1 MFTCETEIRCYKRAE
16 VERKLIMYL
25 ENINSPD
32 DIKKLE
38 VSQLQTLADETR
50 SALINKLSKAGGHQ
64 GPNLGVVELTV
75 AMHYVFDSP
84 KDKIV
89 FDVSHQC
96 YPHKILTGRK
106 GAYLDEAHFHDVT
119 GYTNPKESEHDM
131 FIVGHTSTS
140 VSLALGL
147 AKGRDLNRHSENIIA
162 LIGDG
167 SLSGGEALEA
177 LNYAGEYDKNL
188 IIIVNDND
196 QSIAEN
202 HGGLYKTL
210 KKLRE
215 TNGVAEDNLFRAMG
229 LDYRY
234 LEDGHDTAKLVEL
247 FESVKKIDHPVVLH
261 IHTIKGKGLPYAEK
275 DRESWHAGGPFHIED
290 GSPLYPDHGGENVV
304 FECLKELL
312 DTNEKA
318 IVLNAATPMGLG
330 FVQGVREEYVE
341 RGQFIDVGI
350 AEENAVAMT
359 SGIAKNGGT
368 AVFGTFAPFF
378 QRTYDQM
385 SHDVCLNDSPATF
398 LITSPGVFGSN
409 SNTHLAL
416 CDIQMFAHIPN
427 LIYLAPSSKEEFVQM
442 FRYATTQKKHPVAI
456 RAIGNLRTTG
466 IADDTD
472 YSILKSKIERRG
484 SGVALIAVSGLLTM
498 ALEVADK
505 VKEQTGR
512 NITVINPRFV
522 SGVDEKLL
530 VTLKKDHRLV
540 ITIEDGELMGGYG
553 QNVAVFYGDSD
564 MFVHCHGLSKEFHT
578 EFKAEELLDEHGISV
593 EKITAEI
600 IAAFESE

>member
-1 MFTCETEIRCYKRAE
+1 
-16 VERKLIMYL
+16 MYL
-25 ENINSPD
+25 ENINCPD

-50 SALINKLSKAGGHQ
+50 AALINKISKAGGHQ

-75 AMHYVFDSP
+75 AFHYVFNSP

-106 GAYLDEAHFHDVT
+106 EAFLDEEHFHDVT
-119 GYTNPKESEHDM
+119 GYTNPNESEHDM

-147 AKGRDLNRHSENIIA
+147 AKGRDLNKRSENIIA

-177 LNYAGEYDKNL
+177 LDYAGEYDKNL

-215 TNGVAEDNLFRAMG
+215 SNGTAEDNIFRAMG

-234 LEDGHDTAKLVEL
+234 LDEGHDTVKLVEL
-247 FESVKKIDHPVVLH
+247 FESVKDIDHPVVLH

-275 DRESWHAGGPFHIED
+275 DRERWHAGGPFHVED
-290 GSPLYPDHGGENVV
+290 GSPLYPYEGGENVV
-304 FECLKELL
+304 FDCLKELL
-312 DTNEKA
+312 DTNENA

-330 FVQGVREEYVE
+330 FVQGVREEYVD

-350 AEENAVAMT
+350 AEENAVAMAG
-359 SGIAKNGGT
+359 GIARNGGT

-385 SHDVCLNDSPATF
+385 SHDVCLNDIPATF
-398 LITSPGVFGSN
+398 LILSPGAYGMN
-409 SNTHLAL
+409 SNTHIAL

-427 LIYLAPSSKEEFVQM
+427 LVYLAPASNEEFVQM
-442 FRYATTQKKHPVAI
+442 FRYATTQKQHPVAI
-456 RAIGNLRTTG
+456 RVVDNLISTG
-466 IADDTD
+466 VADDTD
-472 YSILKSKIERRG
+472 YSVLKNKIERKG
-484 SGVALIAVSGLLTM
+484 SKAALIAVGGLVPM
-498 ALEVADK
+498 ALEAADK
-505 VKEQTGR
+505 VKEQTGTD
-512 NITVINPRFV
+512 ITVINPRFV
-522 SGVDEKLL
+522 SGVDEELL
-530 VTLKKDHRLV
+530 DSLKKGHSLV
-540 ITIEDGELMGGYG
+540 ITIEDGEVMGGYG
-553 QNVAVFYGDSD
+553 QNIAAFYGDTD
-564 MFVHCHGLSKEFHT
+564 MRVHCHGISKAFHT
-578 EFKAEELLDEHGISV
+578 EFKAEELLDAHGISA
-593 EKITAEI
+593 EKLTAEI
-600 IAAFESE
+600 IDALK

>member
-1 MFTCETEIRCYKRAE
+1 
-16 VERKLIMYL
+16 MYL
-25 ENINSPD
+25 EKINSPA
-32 DIKKLE
+32 DIKKLD
-38 VSQLQTLADETR
+38 VSQLRTLADETR
-50 SALINKLSKAGGHQ
+50 AALINKISKAGGHQ

-75 AMHYVFDSP
+75 AFHYVFDSP

-106 GAYLDEAHFHDVT
+106 EAFLDETHFRDVT
-119 GYTNPKESEHDM
+119 GYTNPAESEHDM

-147 AKGRDLNRHSENIIA
+147 AKGRDLNKRHENIIA

-167 SLSGGEALEA
+167 SLSGGEALES
-177 LNYAGEYDKNL
+177 LDYAGEYDKNL

-215 TNGVAEDNLFRAMG
+215 SGGTAENNLFKAMG

-234 LEDGHDTAKLVEL
+234 LEDGHDTTKLVEL
-247 FESVKKIDHPVVLH
+247 FRSVKDIDHPVVLH
-261 IHTIKGKGLPYAEK
+261 IHTIKGKGLPYAEQN
-275 DRESWHAGGPFHIED
+275 REMWHAGGPFHVED
-290 GSPLYPDHGGENVV
+290 GTPLYPFSGGDTTV
-304 FECLKELL
+304 FDCLKELL

-330 FVQGVREEYVE
+330 FVQGVREEYAQ

-359 SGIAKNGGT
+359 SGIARNGGT

-385 SHDVCLNDSPATF
+385 SHDVCLNDSPATY
-398 LITSPGVFGSN
+398 LILSPGVYGMN
-409 SNTHLAL
+409 SNTHIAL

-427 LIYLAPSSKEEFVQM
+427 LIYLAPASKEEFVQM
-442 FRYATTQKKHPVAI
+442 FRFATTQKKHPVGI
-456 RAIGNLRTTG
+456 RVPGEFKSSG

-472 YSILKSKIERRG
+472 YSVIRNKVERTG
-484 SGVALIAVSGLLTM
+484 EKVALAAVGVLVPM
-498 ALEVADK
+498 ALEIADK
-505 VKEQTGR
+505 VKEQTGTE
-512 NITVINPRFV
+512 ITAINPRFLNALDTDLLN
-522 SGVDEKLL
+522 SLKEK
-530 VTLKKDHRLV
+530 HQLV

-553 QNVAVFYGDSD
+553 QNIASFYGDST
-564 MFVHCHGLSKEFHT
+564 MKVRNYGISKAFHT
-578 EFKAEELLDEHGISV
+578 EFKPEELLAENGISV
-593 EKITAEI
+593 EKLTEEI
-600 IAAFESE
+600 SSFLKG

>member
-1 MFTCETEIRCYKRAE
+1 
-16 VERKLIMYL
+16 MYL
-25 ENINSPD
+25 ENINCPD

-50 SALINKLSKAGGHQ
+50 AALINKISKAGGHQ

-75 AMHYVFDSP
+75 AFHYVFNSP

-106 GAYLDEAHFHDVT
+106 EAFLDEEHFHDVT
-119 GYTNPKESEHDM
+119 GYTNPNESEHDM

-147 AKGRDLNRHSENIIA
+147 AKGRDLNKRSENIIA

-177 LNYAGEYDKNL
+177 LDYAGEYDKNL

-215 TNGVAEDNLFRAMG
+215 SNGTAEDNIFRAMG

-234 LEDGHDTAKLVEL
+234 LDEGHDTAKLVEL
-247 FESVKKIDHPVVLH
+247 FESVKGIDHPVVLH

-275 DRESWHAGGPFHIED
+275 DRESWHAGGPFHVED
-290 GSPLYPDHGGENVV
+290 GSPLYPYEGGENVV
-304 FECLKELL
+304 FDCLKELL
-312 DTNEKA
+312 DTNENA

-330 FVQGVREEYVE
+330 FVQGVREEYVD

-350 AEENAVAMT
+350 AEENAVAMAG
-359 SGIAKNGGT
+359 GIARNGGT

-398 LITSPGVFGSN
+398 LILSPGAYGMN
-409 SNTHLAL
+409 SNTHIAL

-427 LIYLAPSSKEEFVQM
+427 LVYLAPASNEEFVQM
-442 FRYATTQKKHPVAI
+442 FRYATTQKQHPVAI
-456 RAIGNLRTTG
+456 RVVDNLISTG
-466 IADDTD
+466 VADDTD
-472 YSILKSKIERRG
+472 YSVLKNKIERKG
-484 SGVALIAVSGLLTM
+484 SKAALIAVGGLVSM
-498 ALEVADK
+498 ALEAADK
-505 VKEQTGR
+505 VKEQTGTD
-512 NITVINPRFV
+512 ITVINPRFV
-522 SGVDEKLL
+522 SGVDEELL
-530 VTLKKDHRLV
+530 DSLKKDHSLV
-540 ITIEDGELMGGYG
+540 ITIEDGEVMGGYG
-553 QNVAVFYGDSD
+553 QNIAAFYGDTD
-564 MFVHCHGLSKEFHT
+564 MRVHCHGISKAFHT
-578 EFKAEELLDEHGISV
+578 EFKAEELLDAHGISA
-593 EKITAEI
+593 EKLTAEI
-600 IAAFESE
+600 IDALK

>member
-1 MFTCETEIRCYKRAE
+1 
-16 VERKLIMYL
+16 MYL
-25 ENINSPD
+25 EKINGPA

-50 SALINKLSKAGGHQ
+50 AALINKISKAGGHQ

-75 AMHYVFDSP
+75 AFHYVFDSP

-106 GAYLDEAHFHDVT
+106 EAFLDEEHFHDVT
-119 GYTNPKESEHDM
+119 GYTNPNESEHDM

-147 AKGRDLNRHSENIIA
+147 AKGRDLNKRSENIIA

-177 LNYAGEYDKNL
+177 LDYAGEYDKNL

-215 TNGVAEDNLFRAMG
+215 SDGTAEDNLFRAMG

-234 LEDGHDTAKLVEL
+234 LDDGHDTEKLVEL
-247 FESVKKIDHPVVLH
+247 FESVKGIDHPVVLH

-275 DRESWHAGGPFHIED
+275 DRESWHAGGPFHVED
-290 GSPLYPDHGGENVV
+290 GSPLYPYEGGENVV
-304 FECLKELL
+304 FDCLKELL
-312 DTNEKA
+312 DTNENA

-330 FVQGVREEYVE
+330 FVQGVREEYVD

-350 AEENAVAMT
+350 AEENAVAMAG
-359 SGIAKNGGT
+359 GIAQNGGT
-368 AVFGTFAPFF
+368 AVFGTFAPFY

-398 LITSPGVFGSN
+398 LILSPGAYGMN
-409 SNTHLAL
+409 SNTHIAL

-427 LIYLAPSSKEEFVQM
+427 LIYLAPASNEEFTQM
-442 FRYATTQKKHPVAI
+442 FRYATTQKQHPVAI
-456 RAIGNLRTTG
+456 RVVDNLISTG
-466 IADDTD
+466 VADDTD
-472 YSILKSKIERRG
+472 YSVLKNKIERKG
-484 SGVALIAVSGLLTM
+484 SKAALIAVGGLVPM
-498 ALEVADK
+498 ALEAADK
-505 VKEQTGR
+505 VKEQTGTD
-512 NITVINPRFV
+512 ITVINPRFV
-522 SGVDEKLL
+522 SGVDEELL
-530 VTLKKDHRLV
+530 NTLKSDHSLV
-540 ITIEDGELMGGYG
+540 ITVEDGEIMGGYG
-553 QNVAVFYGDSD
+553 QNIAAFYGDTD
-564 MFVHCHGLSKEFHT
+564 MRVHCHGISKAFHT
-578 EFKAEELLDEHGISV
+578 EFKAEELLDAHGISA
-593 EKITAEI
+593 EKLTAEI
-600 IAAFESE
+600 IGSLK

>member
-1 MFTCETEIRCYKRAE
+1 
-16 VERKLIMYL
+16 MYL
-25 ENINSPD
+25 ENINGPAE
-32 DIKKLE
+32 IKKLE
-38 VSQLQTLADETR
+38 VSQLQVLADETR
-50 SALINKLSKAGGHQ
+50 AALINKISKAGGHQ

-75 AMHYVFDSP
+75 AFHYVFDSP

-106 GAYLDEAHFHDVT
+106 EAFLDETHFGDVT
-119 GYTNPKESEHDM
+119 GYTNPNESEHDM

-147 AKGRDLNRHSENIIA
+147 AKGRDLNQRSENIIA

-177 LNYAGEYDKNL
+177 LDYAGEYDRNL

-215 TNGVAEDNLFRAMG
+215 SKGTADDNLFRAMG

-234 LEDGHDTAKLVEL
+234 LDDGHDTAKLVEL
-247 FESVKKIDHPVVLH
+247 FESVKDIDHPVVLH

-275 DRESWHAGGPFHIED
+275 DRESWHAGGPFHVED
-290 GSPLYPDHGGENVV
+290 GSPLYPYEGGESVV
-304 FECLKELL
+304 FNCLKEML
-312 DTNEKA
+312 DTNENA

-330 FVQGVREEYVE
+330 FVQGVREEYVD

-350 AEENAVAMT
+350 AEENAVAMAG
-359 SGIAKNGGT
+359 GIARNGGT
-368 AVFGTFAPFF
+368 AVFGTFAPFY

-398 LITSPGVFGSN
+398 LILSPGAYGMN
-409 SNTHLAL
+409 SNTHIAL

-427 LIYLAPSSKEEFVQM
+427 LIYLAPASNEEFVQI
-442 FRYATTQKKHPVAI
+442 FRYATTQKQHPVAI
-456 RAIGNLRTTG
+456 RVVDNLKSTG
-466 IADDTD
+466 VTDDTD
-472 YSILKSKIERRG
+472 YSVLKNKIERKG
-484 SGVALIAVSGLLTM
+484 SKVALFVVGGLVPM
-498 ALEVADK
+498 ALEAADK
-505 VKEQTGR
+505 VKAQTGTE
-512 NITVINPRFV
+512 ITVINPRFV
-522 SGVDEKLL
+522 SGVDEDLL
-530 VTLKKDHRLV
+530 ESLKKDHSLV
-540 ITIEDGELMGGYG
+540 ITIEDGEVMGGYG
-553 QNVAVFYGDSD
+553 QNIAAFYGDSD
-564 MFVHCHGLSKEFHT
+564 MRVRCRGIFKAFHT
-578 EFKAEELLDEHGISV
+578 EFKSEALLDAHGISV
-593 EKITAEI
+593 DKLTAEI
-600 IAAFESE
+600 IDALK